1 MKLIDVAAGREVA
14 DLIIKDVNLID
25 VRSGEVRRTDIV
37 IYGDR
42 IAAVGQGY
50 SGKSVID
57 GAGLY
62 AAPGFI
68 EGHIHIESSMM
79 TPAYFAH
86 AVARHGTTTVIADPH
101 EIANVLG
108 IEGVRFMIEDSKNL
122 PVDIFFTAPSCVPAT
137 NLETSGAAIGREEL
151 LRLKD
156 MERVIGL
163 GEMMNYPG
171 VYLNLPDVIE
181 KLGIFE
187 IQDGHAP
194 MLTGKNLNAYV
205 AAGIYSD
212 HECTSLDEAREK
224 LELGMHIMIR
234 EGTSERNLDELLPL
248 VNNNN
253 WPFFSFVSDDRHP
266 STIEEEGHLDGI
278 IRKAMDSG
286 LDLVTAIRLATIN
299 TARYFRLFDRGEI
312 VPGKKADVVL
322 LDEDLRVKM
331 VLKDGKVVVRDG
343 MVLSETP
350 LPEARI
356 LGSINIEPDIERLKV
371 RARGNKIRVIKI
383 IEGNLTTDE
392 EIHPAKIM
400 ENLAVSDP
408 ENDVL
413 KLTVW
418 ERHRGTGNVGIGFVR
433 GFGMK
438 SGALASTV
446 AHDSHNVIAVG
457 VSDEDIFFA
466 VKRLKEL
473 GGGLIVVENQRE
485 LASLPLPIAGL
496 MTDTPVDKLADLEK
510 ELNKSYR
517 RLGGTLKNPFMQ
529 LSFLALP
536 VIPKLKLTDY
546 GQIKDFQI
554 VDLFVDSF

>member
-266 STIEEEGHLDGI
+266 STIQEEGHLDGI